1 MTLHNYLLKTLD
13 HTAMIAL
20 SINDQSSIQYNYW
33 NWFHTIDELHLIKDD
48 FSIGHILHQ
57 GSIVENNDGSIS
69 FHSQYFPKNCVLN
82 FYFGGSK

>member
-1 MTLHNYLLKTLD
+1 MTFHNYLLKTLD

-20 SINDQSSIQYNYW
+20 SIDNKSSIQYNYW
-33 NWFHTIDELHLIKDD
+33 NWFHTTGEFHLIKDD

-57 GSIVENNDGSIS
+57 GSIIENNDGSIS
-69 FHSQYFPKNCVLN
+69 FQSQYFPKNCVLN